1 MCPLILFQICLTDNY
16 GSTGGS
22 PCLLDDG
29 GGGGSGFVG
38 ESGDSGEESPPAPL
52 IKTLATPA
60 SKPLPIDPLQF
71 VKTPV
76 PPLCKQVQKVYI
88 TSVRLSHGRSQTIS
102 LHREIITS
110 DTDAVA

>member
-1 MCPLILFQICLTDNY
+1 MCPLVVLQICLTDEY

-29 GGGGSGFVG
+29 GGGGGGG
-38 ESGDSGEESPPAPL
+38 ESGDGGEESPPAPL

-76 PPLCKQVQKVYI
+76 PPLCKQVLNVYI
-88 TSVRLSHGRSQTIS
+88 TVRDEQTNGG
-102 LHREIITS
+102 
-110 DTDAVA
+110 